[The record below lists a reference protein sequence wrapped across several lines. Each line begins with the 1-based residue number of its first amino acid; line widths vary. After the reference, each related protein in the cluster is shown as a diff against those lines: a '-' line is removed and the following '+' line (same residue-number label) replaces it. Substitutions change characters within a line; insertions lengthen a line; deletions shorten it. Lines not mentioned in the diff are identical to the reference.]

1 MLTRNTLPLR
11 NLRGNGGRTAALLA
25 FAALMAAAVFGGALL
40 IGGVRGGLDTV
51 TARLG
56 ADILVTPDSAKND
69 FDAQTALLQAE
80 PGYFYMDASVAD
92 QVAALDGVERVS
104 PQLFLASTKSGC
116 CSARLQMIGF
126 DPASDFTIQ
135 PWIADTTVTGDMGLM
150 DVVVGSN
157 VDWSSVS
164 QNGTLR
170 FYDSE
175 CRVIGQFAPTGS
187 TLDSAVYMNF
197 DTCKALIAACREKGM
212 FRYESL
218 DADRAVSAV
227 LVRLA
232 PGADAA
238 AVAARINETIPGVTA
253 VASTRMVAG
262 IADSLRTVSA
272 AVTALIALVWG
283 LGLGLTVLL
292 FVLMMGER
300 RREFAG
306 LRAMGM
312 SRRMVS
318 ALVAREAL
326 TVGALGGLAGIGL
339 SGLVIFSFSRLIGQG
354 LGVGFLIPG
363 AGQTALL
370 AAAGLASVLAASA
383 LAAGIAAGRLHRMD
397 ASLILKEGE

>member
-212 FRYESL
+212 FRYENL

-326 TVGALGGLAGIGL
+326 TVSALGGLAGIGL

-397 ASLILKEGE
+397 VSLILKEGE

>member
-212 FRYESL
+212 FRYENL

-227 LVRLA
+227 LVRLV

>member
-11 NLRGNGGRTAALLA
+11 NLRGNGGRMAALLA

-212 FRYESL
+212 FRYENL

-238 AVAARINETIPGVTA
+238 TVAARINETISGVTA

>member
-212 FRYESL
+212 FRYENL

>member
-104 PQLFLASTKSGC
+104 PQLFLASAKSGC

-212 FRYESL
+212 FRYENL